1 MRPSPPTLKG
11 HLLLDG
17 GKLDGSAFFR
27 SVVLVC
33 QHDPKG
39 AFGLVLT
46 QPTDRRLEDILP
58 LELPPHLAG
67 LKVFHGGPVQ
77 PNAFSFLHFHPQT
90 ATGNVMDHLSLGHE
104 PEILERVAS
113 GWTESQRLFV
123 FAGYAGWSPGQLDD
137 EIRRDSWLH
146 QPADPGMFAQ
156 LDPSLLWR
164 KLLRQRSDWQCHL
177 LAESPEDL
185 TWN

>member
-1 MRPSPPTLKG
+1 MRPTPPSLKG

-17 GKLDGSAFFR
+17 GKLGGSAFFR
-27 SVVLVC
+27 SVVLIC

-46 QPTDRRLEDILP
+46 QPSDRRLEDILP
-58 LELPPHLAG
+58 VELPPHLGG
-67 LKVFHGGPVQ
+67 LTVSHGGPVQ
-77 PNAFSFLHFHPQT
+77 PNAFSFLHFHPQKVS
-90 ATGNVMDHLSLGHE
+90 GNVLEHLSLGHE
-104 PEILERVAS
+104 PESLELVAS
-113 GWTESQRLFV
+113 GWTKDQRLFA

-137 EIRRDSWLH
+137 EMRRDSWLH
-146 QPADPGMFAQ
+146 QPATPEMFVD

-164 KLLRQRSDWQCHL
+164 SLLLKRHDWQCRL

-185 TWN
+185 SWN